1 MDINRLIEISSDL
14 RFSELTKELEG
25 ISKRESQENCPLIL
39 PLVGEFSSGKTTL
52 INALT
57 DCKKLETAT
66 KPTTATIYEVHFGA
80 NKCCA
85 TVLSEDGIQ
94 TEVEDLTELK
104 NDILKDA
111 KVVTVFDTSKK
122 VPSSTILVDTPGL
135 SSPDPKHKQTLVDF
149 LPHADA
155 ILLVSDVNQQ
165 ITRSLTDFIKTM
177 SLSKR
182 PVYLVLTKC
191 DTKAS
196 AELQSVKK
204 YISDNIQINL
214 EHVICVSANSGDL
227 KELYHLFDNIQRD
240 KGRILRD
247 VNEQRVKNIVVLL
260 KDKIQDLLT
269 SENLSGDLEDAINQK
284 KRELDKLNKNIDRL
298 MDAMISDIDEEAR
311 KATRLFE
318 DRIFD
323 RLDSIVSSSSNN
335 FDSDALSAVNN
346 TSSLIFNDFKTNVQS
361 ILRKKTAERSGTDNA
376 VNLHSLSELN
386 FDQYSTNGMCYNLD
400 LNSIGH
406 EYDDKIATGVK
417 IAGAVALVATAG
429 AVLAGAGGAAGAG
442 SAVAAGEAGGAA
454 AAGEVGTVALSA
466 SQVSTAV
473 SVADS
478 ATDVASMVSNHKAM
492 KKMKQYSAAV
502 GQGYGEISQFNQNLG
517 KQMGA
522 NNGLIESV
530 VGFVTERTWGKP
542 QRRRAIHTYLDDTL
556 LPCFKSEISD
566 LSRILVEDIRKN
578 LHNEAA
584 TSISEMT
591 NALEELQRNKTD
603 KKEAYERKMTILKG
617 YMNELTTL

>member
-1 MDINRLIEISSDL
+1 MNINRLIEISSDL
-14 RFSELTKELEG
+14 GFLELTKELE
-25 ISKRESQENCPLIL
+25 IIDKRETQENCPLIL

-57 DCKKLETAT
+57 DSKKLETAT

-80 NKCCA
+80 NKCSA
-85 TVLSEDGIQ
+85 TVLSEDGKQ
-94 TEVEDLTELK
+94 TEVEDLSELK
-104 NDILKDA
+104 NEILKDA
-111 KVVTVFDTSKK
+111 KVVTVFDTSKN

-149 LPHADA
+149 LPHADG

-191 DTKAS
+191 DTKA
-196 AELQSVKK
+196 ATELQNVKK

-227 KELYHLFDNIQRD
+227 TEIYQLFDNIQKD
-240 KGRILRD
+240 KGRILKE
-247 VNEQRVKNIVVLL
+247 VNEQRVKNIAVLL
-260 KDKIQDLLT
+260 KDKIQELLT
-269 SENLSGDLEDAINQK
+269 SEKQSGDLVQAISQK

-298 MDAMISDIDEEAR
+298 MDAMTSDIDEEGR
-311 KATRLFE
+311 KATRMFE

-376 VNLHSLSELN
+376 VNLHSLAELDI
-386 FDQYSTNGMCYNLD
+386 DQYTINGMCYNLD

-406 EYDDKIATGVK
+406 EYDGKIATGVK
-417 IAGAVALVATAG
+417 IAGAIALVATAG
-429 AVLAGAGGAAGAG
+429 AALAGAGGAAG

-454 AAGEVGTVALSA
+454 AGAGEVGAAALSA
-466 SQVSTAV
+466 SQVTTAV

-478 ATDVASMVSNHKAM
+478 ATDVASMISNHKAM

-502 GQGYGEISQFNQNLG
+502 GQGYGEISLFNQNLG
-517 KQMGA
+517 KQMGTE
-522 NNGLIESV
+522 NGLIESI
-530 VGFVTERTWGKP
+530 VGFVTDRTWGKP

-556 LPCFKSEISD
+556 LPCFKSEIKNTSNS
-566 LSRILVEDIRKN
+566 LIEGIRTA

-584 TSISEMT
+584 SSISEMT
-591 NALEELQRNKTD
+591 NALEELQRNKNE
-603 KKEAYERKMTILKG
+603 KKEAYESKMNILKE
-617 YMNELTTL
+617 YMNELSTL